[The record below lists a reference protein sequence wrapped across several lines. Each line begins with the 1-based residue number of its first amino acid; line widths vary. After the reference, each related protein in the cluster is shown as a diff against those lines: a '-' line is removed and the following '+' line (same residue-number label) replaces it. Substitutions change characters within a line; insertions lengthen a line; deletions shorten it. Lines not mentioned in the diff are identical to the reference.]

1 MTKAKMQT
9 YKEAYTFDYP
19 AAIEM
24 AEAQEKVFW
33 TANEINVDKDIM
45 DMRVNMTAAEQ
56 HGVITTLKL
65 FTLYELVAGNEYW
78 GGRFKRMFPRH
89 DIRQMASTFAY
100 TELGIHA
107 PFYNKINKALHLDN
121 DEFYT
126 DYVNNPVLKARMEAV
141 EGYVNH
147 DDDLVSL
154 GAFSM
159 VEGAVLYSA
168 FAFLKHFQ
176 TRGKNK
182 LMNVVRGINFSVR
195 DENLHCE
202 GGAWAFKQLL
212 AERKAASIEIDP
224 FLTWELQEV
233 AKELY
238 KHEVQIVDM
247 LFSEGDIEGVTAVS
261 LKHFVASRLN
271 LCLGNLDIEPLFL
284 VGTNPIAEWFYKDIN
299 MVKLNDF
306 FTGIDSSYNRDW
318 NEEGFKWKT

>member
-1 MTKAKMQT
+1 MQT
-9 YKEAYTFDYP
+9 YKGAYTFDYP
-19 AAIEM
+19 PAIEI
-24 AEAQEKVFW
+24 AEAQEKIFW

-45 DMRVNMTAAEQ
+45 DMRVNMTDAEQ

-78 GGRFKRMFPRH
+78 GGRFKRIFPRH
-89 DIRQMASTFAY
+89 DIRQMAATFAY

-107 PFYNKINKALHLDN
+107 PFYNKINKALHLDT

-141 EGYVNH
+141 ESFVNH
-147 DDDLVSL
+147 DDDLVSI

-212 AERKAASIEIDP
+212 AER
-224 FLTWELQEV
+224 QEANIAISPTLATDLRTV
-233 AKELY
+233 AQELY
-238 KHEVQIVDM
+238 HHEEQIVDM
-247 LFSEGDIEGVTAVS
+247 LFSEGTIEGITATA
-261 LKHFVASRLN
+261 LKNFVASRLN
-271 LCLGNLDIEPLFL
+271 ICLGNLDIEPLFEVETNT
-284 VGTNPIAEWFYKDIN
+284 VGEWFYKDIN

-318 NEEGFKWKT
+318 DTEGFTWKI

>member
-1 MTKAKMQT
+1 MVKMQT
-9 YKEAYTFDYP
+9 PKEAYTFDYP

-24 AEAQEKVFW
+24 AEAQEKIFW

-45 DMRVNMTAAEQ
+45 DMRVNMTEAEV

-89 DIRQMASTFAY
+89 DIRQMAATFAY

-126 DYVNNPVLKARMEAV
+126 DYVNDPVLKARMEFV
-141 EGYVNH
+141 EDMVNH
-147 DDDLVSL
+147 PDDLVSL

-202 GGAWAFKQLL
+202 GGAWAFKQLAL
-212 AERKAASIEIDP
+212 EKGLTDSELDDKYDELCDVADKLEAHEFRIIDMV
-224 FLTWELQEV
+224 FE
-233 AKELY
+233 K
-238 KHEVQIVDM
+238 
-247 LFSEGDIEGVTAVS
+247 GDIDGITKADLRE
-261 LKHFVASRLN
+261 FVRSRIN
-271 LCLGNLDIEPLFL
+271 ICLGNLGCKTR
-284 VGTNPIAEWFYKDIN
+284 VRGTDNPIADWFYKDIN

-318 NEEGFKWKT
+318 AQEGFLWKP